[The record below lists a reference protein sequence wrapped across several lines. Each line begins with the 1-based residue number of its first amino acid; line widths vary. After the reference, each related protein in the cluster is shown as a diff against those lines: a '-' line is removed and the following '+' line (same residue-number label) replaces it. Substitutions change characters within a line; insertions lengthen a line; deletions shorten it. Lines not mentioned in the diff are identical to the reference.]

1 MSAEFRDIEWAT
13 LDLLM
18 SARKRGINKLNRTE
32 ILFAQNSKI
41 PTVLRAKIVMSA
53 LLMPKDIIHWHPG
66 EQDFSITEKGAALY
80 NAKFGKVEKDKI
92 VEPVPTEI
100 VDLVICLPGPD
111 YYERRKQ

>member
-1 MSAEFRDIEWAT
+1 MIELSDVQWVT

-18 SARKRGINKLNRTE
+18 SARKRGVTKLNRTE
-32 ILFAQNSKI
+32 ILFAHDSKI
-41 PTVLRAKIVMSA
+41 PVGLRVKMVMAA

-66 EQDFSITEKGAALY
+66 EQDFSITEKGAAFY

-92 VEPVPTEI
+92 TDPEPTGIAE
-100 VDLVICLPGPD
+100 LVICLPGPD